1 MTKPQEEKGE
11 FIDNK
16 KLKRNKEDSDEEDE
30 DYIPTKE
37 SDDEEDNNDS
47 RMKSSD
53 DDGMKHYLSI
63 NKQRNVDEAFA
74 SLFGAS
80 DTNYFEET
88 SITHNKSVYLKQTT
102 STSKMRKLHKK
113 NKKKL
118 AAKKKCMKK
127 KKKFLTELFG
137 KDQAFKILSR
147 VSKKNPTNHHS
158 RPLIKME
165 KKTII
170 EVKKF
175 AGKSIE
181 VKKVVM
187 VPTATN
193 DAKIKDSVNKTTPS
207 ITSSKSETSS
217 TVNTKPPTPSK
228 NTPTGI
234 DHVLSQIA
242 NPDKLSTIAKSSA
255 DWDFFKDRSGLEE
268 ELEKQAQGKNAYL
281 VKQEFLQR
289 VDLRKFEQEKEGRD
303 QKRAAS
309 SK

>member
-113 NKKKL
+113 K
-118 AAKKKCMKK
+118 
-127 KKKFLTELFG
+127 
-137 KDQAFKILSR
+137 Q
-147 VSKKNPTNHHS
+147 
-158 RPLIKME
+158 
-165 KKTII
+165 
-170 EVKKF
+170 
-175 AGKSIE
+175 
-181 VKKVVM
+181 KKV
-187 VPTATN
+187 
-193 DAKIKDSVNKTTPS
+193 SC
-207 ITSSKSETSS
+207 
-217 TVNTKPPTPSK
+217 
-228 NTPTGI
+228 
-234 DHVLSQIA
+234 
-242 NPDKLSTIAKSSA
+242 
-255 DWDFFKDRSGLEE
+255 EE
-268 ELEKQAQGKNAYL
+268 EMYE
-281 VKQEFLQR
+281 E
-289 VDLRKFEQEKEGRD
+289 EKEISD
-303 QKRAAS
+303 
-309 SK
+309 